1 MKIMRND
8 THWLVITSPL
18 CTILKSKHYFITLY
32 YFGYY
37 EILVLKFNMVN
48 CSNFNNGV
56 CSILFFFLELHL
68 LANAE

>member
-1 MKIMRND
+1 MRNY
-8 THWLVITSPL
+8 TQWLAITSPL
-18 CTILKSKHYFITLY
+18 CTILKSKHYFIILY

-56 CSILFFFLELHL
+56 RSILLLFFWTKPVGLC
-68 LANAE
+68 